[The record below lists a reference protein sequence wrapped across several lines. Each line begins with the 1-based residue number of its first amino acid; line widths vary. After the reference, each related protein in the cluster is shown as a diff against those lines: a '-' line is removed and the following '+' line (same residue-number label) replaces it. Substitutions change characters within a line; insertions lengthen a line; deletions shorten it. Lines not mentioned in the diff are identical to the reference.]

1 MWLKISGF
9 EMQQLRKKIYFPLNI
24 LFSPLY
30 TYIQILIHGD
40 ISLKIYTIAN
50 IYRHIMYKE
59 KVWFLESRRD
69 GFFSCVPC
77 LRDPWG
83 GVHLQHP
90 VWPPA
95 VGHHLHGR
103 GARRLQKCLSG
114 NPGRVQ
120 AAEPLHTHV
129 SHSHPGTLRL
139 LPRKPAPSYTLLDP
153 SANFTVRMA
162 FNF

>member
-1 MWLKISGF
+1 MV
-9 EMQQLRKKIYFPLNI
+9 
-24 LFSPLY
+24 
-30 TYIQILIHGD
+30 
-40 ISLKIYTIAN
+40 SLEN
-50 IYRHIMYKE
+50 
-59 KVWFLESRRD
+59 RRD
-69 GFFSCVPC
+69 GLFSCVPC

-95 VGHHLHGR
+95 VGRHLHGW
-103 GARRLQKCLSG
+103 GARCLQKRLSG
-114 NPGRVQ
+114 NPGCVQ
-120 AAEPLHTHV
+120 ATETLYSHV

-139 LPRKPAPSYTLLDP
+139 QPQKLAPSYTLLDP